1 METNTGLSA
10 SDVALLNRDNDGW
23 GDNGFMW
30 IFALLILFWGGNGMW
45 GNRNMPANGE
55 PVTEAGLCNAMN
67 FNNLENAVGRLS
79 DQNQQQTQLLG
90 NGICNLGYEM
100 QGNISQLGKE
110 VALGQSG
117 INQTILT
124 TGHSIGKQLSDC
136 CCENRLATAN
146 LSAQMDRQTCD
157 ITSAIHAEGEAT
169 RALMQTNEIQALRD
183 KVSSLEMDS
192 RMYGV
197 VRYPNGFVYNAGN
210 SPFCGCNSTC
220 GCGV

>member
-1 METNTGLSA
+1 METGLTA
-10 SDVALLNRDNDGW
+10 SDVALLNGKNNDNDWTDG
-23 GDNGFMW
+23 GFMW

-45 GNRNMPANGE
+45 GNRNVTNGE

-117 INQTILT
+117 INQNIMSEGNTIQRQ
-124 TGHSIGKQLSDC
+124 IAEC
-136 CCENRLATAN
+136 CCDNSRHNFFSVT
-146 LSAQMDRQTCD
+146 
-157 ITSAIHAEGEAT
+157 EG
-169 RALMQTNEIQALRD
+169 RSI
-183 KVSSLEMDS
+183 SST
-192 RMYGV
+192 
-197 VRYPNGFVYNAGN
+197 
-210 SPFCGCNSTC
+210 GCSI
-220 GCGV
+220 